1 MSFLDLSLCLV
12 AFMLHWHF
20 VSLHVL
26 LLELT
31 WASFQKVEFICC
43 SNRELLHLLSF
54 SKIIYMLGLDVGL
67 TFQVL
72 WRIFGE
78 NKLSRSFQ
86 WV

>member
-1 MSFLDLSLCLV
+1 MSLFSCIHV
-12 AFMLHWHF
+12 ALAL

-43 SNRELLHLLSF
+43 SNHELLHLLRF
-54 SKIIYMLGLDVGL
+54 SKIIYMLGLDARQ

-72 WRIFGE
+72 RKNFDE
-78 NKLSRSFQ
+78 NKLSWSFQ
-86 WV
+86 WI